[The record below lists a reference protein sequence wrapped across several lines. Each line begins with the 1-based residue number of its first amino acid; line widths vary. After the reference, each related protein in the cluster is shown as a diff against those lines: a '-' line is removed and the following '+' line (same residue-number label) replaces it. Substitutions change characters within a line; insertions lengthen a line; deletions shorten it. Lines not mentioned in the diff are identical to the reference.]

1 MDRNFGGAANA
12 GQVFVM
18 YCKELIGIVGCNLAG
33 MEIRTIGNGWKMM
46 MVLTISISLL
56 VLARRTSYSMLPQV
70 CFVSKAHGNELV
82 LEI

>member
-46 MVLTISISLL
+46 MVLT
-56 VLARRTSYSMLPQV
+56 SYSMLPQV